1 MVVGEVARVVA
12 IGLALGVGV
21 ARLGAPRFAGMLHG
35 VDALDPPTFVTAVFL
50 LVAVAWAA
58 AYVPARRAARA
69 DPVQALRA

>member
-12 IGLALGVGV
+12 IGLTLGVAAAWV
-21 ARLGAPRFAGMLHG
+21 TAPRFGGMLYG
-35 VDALDPPTFVTAVFL
+35 VEALDPTAFATAIML
-50 LVAVAWAA
+50 LLAVAWAA